1 MTALAI
7 ARFDSEGAFL
17 RARTRAIAAGHRI
30 VGEWTPYASKALD
43 SADGKRGILPAV
55 LAGGAIGGLGLLAVE
70 IWTQMVAYPID
81 SGGRSLLSWPALIPA
96 PVELA
101 AFIGAVGG
109 IVAMFV
115 KARLTRLNH
124 PAFDWDEVAHASR
137 DSFVL
142 ALGCTEGEDANAAV
156 ALLAA
161 TGATH
166 SRVVGL

>member
-1 MTALAI
+1 MTAVAI
-7 ARFDSEGAFL
+7 ALFDGEGTFL

-30 VGEWTPYASKALD
+30 VGEWTPYASTALD
-43 SADGKRGILPAV
+43 SDDGKKGILPAV
-55 LAGGAIGGLGLLAVE
+55 LAGGAIGGLGLFAIEV
-70 IWTQMVAYPID
+70 WTSVAAYPLD
-81 SGGRSLLSWPALIPA
+81 SGGRALFSWPAFIPA

-101 AFIGAVGG
+101 AFTGAVGG

-166 SRVVGL
+166 SRVIGL